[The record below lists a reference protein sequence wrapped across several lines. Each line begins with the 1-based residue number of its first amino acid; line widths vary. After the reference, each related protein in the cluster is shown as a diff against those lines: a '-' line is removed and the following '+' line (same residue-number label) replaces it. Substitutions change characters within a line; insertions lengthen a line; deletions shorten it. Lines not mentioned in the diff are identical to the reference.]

1 MCNFEDWANSVKRR
15 MTDLGMSSSEA
26 FFAVDENEQWF
37 LDQYEHAAG
46 AGITADEWFNEH
58 HHQD

>member
-1 MCNFEDWANSVKRR
+1 
-15 MTDLGMSSSEA
+15 MSSSEA